1 MIDFAITHA
10 WLIPLLPVISFL
22 LIVFV
27 LKPWPKLSATVSIA
41 CILIG
46 FILAVSICFGI
57 FNANSP
63 YSMEHPYKAAVTWIS
78 MPGFSAEVGVQIDPT
93 SAMMLFVV
101 TLIASLV
108 QIYSLG
114 YMHGDPNFSI
124 FYSYLSLFAT
134 SMLGLVIA
142 PNLLQMFMCWE
153 LVGLCSYLLIGFW
166 WHKYSAREAAKKAFI
181 TTRTGDFGL
190 LMGILLLQ
198 VNFGT
203 LDLQKLGE
211 AIPNFAQYGLTA
223 AALTTIA
230 MILFLGP
237 IGKSGQFPL
246 HVWLPDAMEGP
257 TPVSAL
263 IHAAT
268 MVVAGVYLVG
278 RTLILFKTV
287 PSAMLLVAVVGGF
300 TAIFAASIAFT
311 QTEMKKILAYSTVS
325 QLGYMMLAL
334 GAGSLTSS
342 MFHLMTHAFF
352 KALMF
357 LGAGSVLHAMHNEA
371 NIWKYGGLKKK
382 MPITY
387 WTFFIGCLAIAGI
400 PPFAGFFSKD
410 QILEAVF
417 VNSTFHH
424 VAGHAASPYAGV
436 YSLLFVMAALTAMMT
451 AFYMFRMFFICFH
464 GEQRDSHF
472 HPHEAPFSMALPLGI
487 LAVLSVV
494 GGWVGAPETWLPEGF
509 HPFYWF
515 VRLGEFEPVEANWT
529 LIAISVSVAVIGIL
543 GAYMVYGRKQVNED
557 PLAKFGVFYKLSLNK
572 FYIDEIYL
580 WLIHNVL
587 DGIGKVLYWV
597 DVAIVDTIIDG
608 IAGSARLGG
617 SLFRRIETGKIQ
629 HYALVLFA
637 AVIVIY
643 LVIAFK
649 GDAASVA
656 LLLGGGR

>member
-1 MIDFAITHA
+1 MIDFAIQNA
-10 WLIPLLPVISFL
+10 WLIPLLPVLSFV

-41 CILIG
+41 CILVS
-46 FILAVSICFGI
+46 FVLAISVGLGVFH
-57 FNANSP
+57 AESP
-63 YSMEHPYKAAVTWIS
+63 ITAEHPFKQAVTWFS
-78 MPGFSAEVGVQIDPT
+78 MPGLEIEMGVQIDPT

-114 YMHGDPNFSI
+114 YMHGDPNFSV
-124 FYSYLSLFAT
+124 FYSYLSLFAA

-142 PNLLQMFMCWE
+142 PNLLQMFIFWE

-198 VNFGT
+198 INFGT

-211 AIPNFAQYGLTA
+211 MIPNFTQYTSLTTAGLTA
-223 AALTTIA
+223 IA

-278 RTLILFKTV
+278 RILVLFKTV
-287 PSAMLLVAVVGGF
+287 PAAMLLVAVVGGF
-300 TAIFAASIAFT
+300 TAFFAASIAFT
-311 QTEMKKILAYSTVS
+311 QIEMKKILAYSTVS

-334 GAGSLTSS
+334 GAGGLTAS

-410 QILEAVF
+410 LILETVLA
-417 VNSTFHH
+417 NSSFHH
-424 VAGHAASPYAGV
+424 ATGPYAGA
-436 YSLLFVMAALTAMMT
+436 YSILFILGTLTAMMT

-472 HPHEAPFSMALPLGI
+472 HPHEAPFSMALPLVV

-494 GGWVGAPETWLPEGF
+494 GGWVGTPWTHGAENF
-509 HPFYWF
+509 AYYIRF
-515 VRLGEFEPVEANWT
+515 GEYEPIHANVP
-529 LIAISVSVAVIGIL
+529 LIALSVAVALVGIIG
-543 GAYMVYGRKQVNED
+543 AFMVYGRKTVMEE
-557 PLAKFGVFYKLSLNK
+557 PLAKLGIIYKLSYNK

-580 WLIHNVL
+580 WLIHNIL
-587 DGIGKVLYWV
+587 DGVGRILYWV
-597 DVAIVDTIIDG
+597 DIVIVDNIVNGVGLAAKIL
-608 IAGSARLGG
+608 GSIL
-617 SLFRRIETGKIQ
+617 RRTETGKLQ

-637 AVIVIY
+637 AVVVIV
-643 LVIAFK
+643 LVLAFN
-649 GDAASVA
+649 GDSTTAAA